1 MKKPGGYRAISG
13 VTLFGL
19 KRSTRAA
26 ACSAVD
32 SLPHALLNDNGAAI
46 ERLER
51 TGRCCPTNDQDNN
64 RKGNNNV
71 DNFSHLVGKVRKEG
85 LLKCN

>member
-32 SLPHALLNDNGAAI
+32 SPPHALLNDNGAAI

-51 TGRCCPTNDQDNN
+51 TGRCCPTDDQDNN

-71 DNFSHLVGKVRKEG
+71 DNFSHLCRQSLEI
-85 LLKCN
+85 